1 METGL
6 DRRAFLTRA
15 AAVGGGLMSLGAI
28 ERLAY
33 AEATGGHRHRRTQ
46 PYGPLQ
52 RMPDQRG
59 VEVLA
64 LPAGFSYVTFGHIG
78 STMSDGNPTP
88 LALDGMSAFA
98 GRRRH
103 GHHGSG
109 HGLVRLVRNSEDRNP
124 VGVPGGLRGDRS
136 AAYDTAGFG
145 GTTTLVFNE
154 RRQELV
160 EDFVSLNGTIVNC
173 AGGRSFRYRSW
184 LTGEETVAGPTHTDP
199 TQRFPKR
206 HGYLFETPVSRGPDE
221 LEMGEPIVA
230 AGRFSHEAAAVD
242 QRTGIVYETEDPGS
256 GLGAGFYRYI
266 PDDPENLL
274 AGGRLQMLAIAGQ
287 PQVDLREGR
296 RRGERLPVEWVD
308 IDDPDP
314 DVTSVGDPGSTFN
327 QGWAKGGAK
336 FNRLEGCWEDD
347 GTIFFVSTS
356 GGDVKNGDVNSDGYE
371 EGFGQVWAY
380 RPRSRHR
387 HGNGHHGHH
396 HDDDGGVLVLV
407 YESPSGEKMDSPD
420 NLTVTP
426 RGGLLACED
435 DASSAYE
442 DVHPLAPGITNVN
455 RLIGVTQR
463 GEAFEFAVNV
473 LNVSELAGVC
483 FSPSGKTLFFNL
495 FGRAR
500 FDEDP
505 VEGMTCAV
513 TGPWHGGPL

>member
-1 METGL
+1 MQTGL

-15 AAVGGGLMSLGAI
+15 AAAGGGLMSLGAI
-28 ERLAY
+28 ERLVT
-33 AEATGGHRHRRTQ
+33 AEAMGGHRHRRTH
-46 PYGPLQ
+46 PYGPLE
-52 RMPDQRG
+52 RVPDQRG

-64 LPAGFSYVTFGHIG
+64 LPAGFSYVTFSHTG

-98 GRRRH
+98 GGRRKH
-103 GHHGSG
+103 Y
-109 HGLVRLVRNSEDRNP
+109 VRLIRNSEDRNP
-124 VGVPGGLRGDRS
+124 VGVDGGNIGDRS
-136 AAYDTAGFG
+136 AAYDPKGFG
-145 GTTTLVFNE
+145 GTTTLVFDE

-173 AGGRSFRYRSW
+173 AGGRSYRYRSW
-184 LTGEETVAGPTHTDP
+184 LTGEESVAGPNHTDP
-199 TQRFPKR
+199 TQQFPKR

-221 LEMGEPIVA
+221 LELGEPIVA

-256 GLGAGFYRYI
+256 GVGAGFYRYI
-266 PDDPENLL
+266 PENPKDLL
-274 AGGRLQMLAIAGQ
+274 AGGRLQMLAIKGQ
-287 PQVDLREGR
+287 PQVDLREGQK
-296 RRGERLPVEWVD
+296 RGRPLRVRWVD
-308 IDDPDP
+308 IDEPDP
-314 DVTSVGDPGSTFN
+314 DVVSFSDPKSTFN
-327 QGWAKGGAK
+327 QGWAEGGAK

-380 RPRSRHR
+380 RPGHTRH
-387 HGNGHHGHH
+387 
-396 HDDDGGVLVLV
+396 DGGTLVLV

-426 RGGLLACED
+426 RGGLIACED
-435 DASSAYE
+435 DASSAYV
-442 DVHPLAPGITNVN
+442 DTHPLAPGIENVN
-455 RLIGVTQR
+455 RLIGLTK
-463 GEAFEFAVNV
+463 GGKAFELAVNV
-473 LNVSELAGVC
+473 LNGSELAGVC
-483 FSPSGKTLFFNL
+483 FSPSGHTLFFNL

-500 FDEDP
+500 FDEDE

-513 TGPWHGGPL
+513 TGPWHRGPL